1 LAKASIIEE
10 LRDVTLHVIQEVVSA
25 HQDLRRIEE
34 EQSMDVDS
42 VRNQGVEALENKIVE
57 LQSNAQFSQ

>member
-10 LRDVTLHVIQEVVSA
+10 LRDVTLRVIQEVVSA

-34 EQSMDVDS
+34 EQFMDVDP
-42 VRNQGVEALENKIVE
+42 VRNQGVEALENKIAE
-57 LQSNAQFSQ
+57 LQSNA